1 MPGIAEFLAE
11 GSNKLIVA
19 ELPDGSVML
28 TVANTIT
35 HERHSITMRAH
46 RGARRRQ
53 PVPSTGSDPF
63 RTLALRPT
71 TTESSPSGNHLVWG
85 ARIERRS
92 GHTPRN
98 RGVGFDWRNRDETL
112 LFAVDIAISVR
123 RDADMCG
130 LGAIF
135 STSSR

>member
-53 PVPSTGSDPF
+53 PVPSTGSDPH
-63 RTLALRPT
+63 RTFAGDLHMAAAGKGFLV
-71 TTESSPSGNHLVWG
+71 HL
-85 ARIERRS
+85 
-92 GHTPRN
+92 
-98 RGVGFDWRNRDETL
+98 
-112 LFAVDIAISVR
+112 
-123 RDADMCG
+123 
-130 LGAIF
+130 
-135 STSSR
+135 

>member
-46 RGARRRQ
+46 RGARRQ
-53 PVPSTGSDPF
+53 PVPSTGSDPSRSF
-63 RTLALRPT
+63 SFAFGTALPAPLRALISASRPT
-71 TTESSPSGNHLVWG
+71 CGGVL
-85 ARIERRS
+85 RR
-92 GHTPRN
+92 
-98 RGVGFDWRNRDETL
+98 
-112 LFAVDIAISVR
+112 A
-123 RDADMCG
+123 
-130 LGAIF
+130 
-135 STSSR
+135 